1 MPYNIYYIYL
11 YKLNI
16 WPNRSKEELYCFDW
30 VKRATTI
37 DDILKFGASTGL
49 MVKPI
54 KIKKKKRKKRC
65 FLNLW
70 QSGSIK
76 DPYPILDQR
85 DYWGREGVLVPMA
98 FKNFRQSSNSFF
110 ILYIKNEFT
119 NAPSP
124 SWGKK
129 KWLI

>member
-1 MPYNIYYIYL
+1 MPYDIYYIYL

-30 VKRATTI
+30 VKRAITI

-70 QSGSIK
+70 QSSSTIK

-119 NAPSP
+119 NVPSP

-129 KWLI
+129 